1 MNCKLF
7 IENNEGLHIKFEGQI
22 NTVNAFEVEEEIRK
36 ILSSSNVEHI
46 IFDFENLTFI
56 SSAGLRMILKMKKE
70 HPLLSIE
77 NVSPDVYDI
86 LEMTGFT
93 SMMEI
98 TKKMRVINIE
108 GLQKIG
114 EGYIGVVY
122 RLDEERIIKVYMK
135 VNSMEDVYR
144 ERRLAKLAFTL
155 GIPTAITFE
164 IVKTTDGHYG
174 TIYELLRSSGLNE
187 RFAQE
192 PENYEKYKNQ
202 YVDLLKTIITT
213 KVQPGTLP
221 NKKNNA
227 YEWFDI
233 LRKNGTFEEKIIAK
247 LEQLVKDLP
256 DTNTMIHGDYHIKN
270 IMLQDEEP
278 LLIDMDTLGVGH
290 PIFEIS
296 AFFLTYMGYP
306 ATAPGNVEA
315 FLGIEDRVAKNL
327 YRDTL
332 KGLYP
337 NKSDQ
342 EINDINDKIALLG
355 YAWLAAKVYLYEPGN
370 TKRLE
375 HAKQMVCSLIDK
387 VDSLNF

>member
-1 MNCKLF
+1 
-7 IENNEGLHIKFEGQI
+7 
-22 NTVNAFEVEEEIRK
+22 
-36 ILSSSNVEHI
+36 
-46 IFDFENLTFI
+46 
-56 SSAGLRMILKMKKE
+56 
-70 HPLLSIE
+70 
-77 NVSPDVYDI
+77 
-86 LEMTGFT
+86 MTGFT

-98 TKKMRVINIE
+98 SKKMRVINIE
-108 GLQKIG
+108 GLQMIG
-114 EGYIGVVY
+114 EGYIGKVY
-122 RLDEERIIKVYMK
+122 RLDEERIIKVYVK

-155 GIPTAITFE
+155 GIPTAISFE

-187 RFAQE
+187 RFAEE

-221 NKKNNA
+221 SKKCNA
-227 YEWFDI
+227 YEWFNI

-247 LEQLVKDLP
+247 LEQMVKELP
-256 DTNTMIHGDYHIKN
+256 DTNTLIHGDYHIKN
-270 IMLQDEEP
+270 IMLQNEEP

-296 AFFLTYMGYP
+296 AFFLTYIGYP

-337 NKSDQ
+337 NKSEE
-342 EINDINDKIALLG
+342 EIEDINNKISLLG
-355 YAWLAAKVYLYEPGN
+355 YAWLAAKVYLYEPDN
-370 TKRLE
+370 IKRLE
-375 HAKQMVCSLIDK
+375 HSKEMVLSLIDK
-387 VDSLNF
+387 VDSFNF